1 MLDKIRLHARGD
13 LPEPYYNNLGR
24 EFDGHCLTFLH
35 IEYAALR
42 ERVLAG
48 GSDEEILEWCFT
60 NGRRPNTGEIDI
72 FNGFMQKAGWGATH
86 LVSVLAPCLSGRA
99 WHIWTANVPPGSI
112 SSNLMKGVHR
122 QISVNGNRLD
132 SLDLHLNRE

>member
-1 MLDKIRLHARGD
+1 MNEQLPRSPYDMVGGVIFFPRMLDKIRWHARAA
-13 LPEPYYNNLGR
+13 LSEAYHNNLGR

-35 IEYAALR
+35 VEYAALR

-72 FNGFMQKAGWGATH
+72 FNGFMQKAGWRDPSSERLGPPASAVGPGASGPRMTVCYSRSF
-86 LVSVLAPCLSGRA
+86 VSIRG
-99 WHIWTANVPPGSI
+99 
-112 SSNLMKGVHR
+112 
-122 QISVNGNRLD
+122 
-132 SLDLHLNRE
+132 